1 MFTLCSEPVR
11 GNGLNTPDM
20 LHPPRV
26 TATPDVDGELEDVWA
41 DAAYFDNFA
50 EFMPTHRVVAQ
61 VAT

>member
-11 GNGLNTPDM
+11 GNGLNTPDI
-20 LHPPRV
+20 
-26 TATPDVDGELEDVWA
+26 DGELEDVWA

-50 EFMPTHRVVAQ
+50 EFMPTHGVVAQ